1 MSWRV
6 SVGFAV
12 TISVAALS
20 FSAIPVRADEAY
32 LCGPDKVVYVAVEDL
47 EMRKR
52 TDPCIA
58 AYYGLKVE
66 AAAAVEVT
74 PVAATAPEK
83 LTKTALS
90 KTTVAGLKPL
100 SDAEIPDRVSK
111 RTERQASLDP
121 PRPTPGTDYRNIK
134 ILNAASTDDAWYRHT
149 K

>member
-12 TISVAALS
+12 TASAAAMSL
-20 FSAIPVRADEAY
+20 SAIPVRADEAY

-58 AYYGLKVE
+58 AYFGLKVD
-66 AAAAVEVT
+66 AAVEIT
-74 PVAATAPEK
+74 PVAATTSAKRE
-83 LTKTALS
+83 KTALS
-90 KTTVAGLKPL
+90 KTAAAGLKPL

-111 RTERQASLDP
+111 NPERQAALDP
-121 PRPTPGTDYRNIK
+121 PRATPGTDYRNIK
-134 ILNAASTDDAWYRHT
+134 ILNAVSTDDGWYRHT

>member
-12 TISVAALS
+12 TVTAAAFSL
-20 FSAIPVRADEAY
+20 SAIPVRADEAY

-47 EMRKR
+47 ELRKR

-66 AAAAVEVT
+66 AAVEVT
-74 PVAATAPEK
+74 PIAATPPVKLEK
-83 LTKTALS
+83 AALTKTV
-90 KTTVAGLKPL
+90 VAGLKPL
-100 SDAEIPDRVSK
+100 SDAEIPDRISK
-111 RTERQASLDP
+111 KPERQAALDP
-121 PRPTPGTDYRNIK
+121 PRATPGTDYRNIK
-134 ILNAASTDDAWYRHT
+134 ILNAASAGDAWYRHT

>member
-12 TISVAALS
+12 TVSAAALS

-52 TDPCIA
+52 TDACIA
-58 AYYGLKVE
+58 AYYGLK
-66 AAAAVEVT
+66 ADAAVEVT
-74 PVAATAPEK
+74 PVAAIAREK
-83 LTKTALS
+83 RDKTAS
-90 KTTVAGLKPL
+90 SNTVVAGLKPL
-100 SDAEIPDRVSK
+100 SDAEIPDSVSK
-111 RTERQASLDP
+111 RPERQASLDP
-121 PRPTPGTDYRNIK
+121 PRAMPGTDYRNIK
-134 ILNAASTDDAWYRHT
+134 ILNAASDGDAWYRHT